1 MIILLGS
8 AVHIASQTLASFVDF
23 QPLTHSISNVG
34 QQLGGWL
41 SLVVGGVV
49 GRAVYR
55 QRVAEQRCA
64 QEARLRR
71 EATAYLTLDLQPCT
85 MEDRQFAR
93 LASRTIATC
102 SSFARA
108 ALLLRDSSGA
118 LVVAGST
125 GIDDLSVDA
134 LNRWAVAG
142 GSHIRFCSFTVQLE
156 RRAPECGH
164 YCLEELGCARV
175 HVVPISSSTGVLG
188 AIVVCAGSHAA
199 VHAAMSDEQ
208 VRQLL
213 EPMEALAWRLA
224 AQLTRVPGTKGATP
238 VEVPT
243 AYARERMQD
252 RRRARGPQLRSD
264 VASGHVHARTGTKIA
279 TSQTTKVRRPKGV
292 VAEFPSTGLRV
303 VPSQGAES
311 TSAWAARMILCP
323 GATVG
328 GRLRRQALS

>member
-23 QPLTHSISNVG
+23 QPLTHSISLG

-41 SLVVGGVV
+41 GMVLGGVV
-49 GRAVYR
+49 STALYR

-71 EATAYLTLDLQPCT
+71 EATAYLTLDLPPGM

-108 ALLLRDSSGA
+108 ALLLRDGSGA
-118 LVVAGST
+118 LVVAGSA

-134 LNRWAVAG
+134 LNRWATAS
-142 GSHIRFCSFTVQLE
+142 GSQIGFCSFTVQLE
-156 RRAPECGH
+156 RRAPESGH

-188 AIVVCAGSHAA
+188 AIVVCAGPHAA
-199 VHAAMSDEQ
+199 VHAGMSDEQ

-213 EPMEALAWRLA
+213 EPVEALAWRLA
-224 AQLTRVPGTKGATP
+224 AQLTRVPAIEGSKP
-238 VEVPT
+238 VEGPT
-243 AYARERMQD
+243 ACARERMQD

-264 VASGHVHARTGTKIA
+264 AASGHVNARIGRKIA
-279 TSQTTKVRRPKGV
+279 APESAKVGRTKGV
-292 VAEFPSTGLRV
+292 VTEFPSASHRE

-311 TSAWAARMILCP
+311 TSAWAARMMLCP